1 MQRFFDI
8 LIAGLAVLICSPLFI
23 IVIMVLR
30 FTGEGE
36 IFFRGE
42 RIGEKR
48 KKFQILK
55 FVTMLRDS
63 PNIGTGT
70 LTVGDDPR
78 ILPVGKY
85 LRNWKIN
92 ELPQLLNVF
101 MGHMSM
107 VGPRPQSIRNFS
119 AFTNDAQDSISMVRP
134 GLTGIGSLFFRNE
147 ENLLA
152 AAEDPDQLYDNIIM
166 PYKGE
171 LELWYIENKS
181 IFLYGKLIW
190 LTLWM
195 VVFSKNVDL
204 FLSIPNLPNPKSELL
219 DHLSQL

>member
-8 LIAGLAVLICSPLFI
+8 LVAGLAVLICSPLFI
-23 IVIMVLR
+23 IVIIMLR

-42 RIGEKR
+42 RIGKKR

-101 MGHMSM
+101 MGHMSI

-119 AFTNDAQDSISMVRP
+119 AFTNDVQDSISMVRP

-152 AAEDPDQLYDNIIM
+152 AAEDPDQFYDNIIM

-181 IFLYGKLIW
+181 IFLYSKLIW
-190 LTLWM
+190 LTLCM
-195 VVFSKNVDL
+195 VVFSKNIDL

-219 DHLSQL
+219 DHLSKL